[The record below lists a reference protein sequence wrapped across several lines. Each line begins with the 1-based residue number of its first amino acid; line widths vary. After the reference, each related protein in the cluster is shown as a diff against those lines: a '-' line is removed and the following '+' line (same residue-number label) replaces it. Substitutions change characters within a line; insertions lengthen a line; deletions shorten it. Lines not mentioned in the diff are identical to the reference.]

1 MDDKGFLNAQIYGEE
16 PSDTQV
22 SMNSEKVEE
31 DLDKGITWATN
42 KKVTDEDGEVLEDGL
57 LYESVYSY
65 NPPVPPE
72 IKHETSEP
80 RVSGWLD
87 PNNTSGWAGT

>member
-65 NPPVPPE
+65 NPPVP
-72 IKHETSEP
+72 
-80 RVSGWLD
+80 RR
-87 PNNTSGWAGT
+87 